1 MEECA
6 GMGIASLEEVYDAA
20 ELNNCWGSDTIIART
35 VSAA

>member
-1 MEECA
+1 
-6 GMGIASLEEVYDAA
+6 MGIASLEEVYAA